1 VDDPLPWL
9 VRDPRGVE
17 VRVHD
22 HGWLR
27 ILDVAAALE
36 ARTYRAAL
44 NLVLRI
50 DDALGFATGAWRLTV
65 ADGRAVVAPA
75 DAETPDAVLDVATL
89 SALYLGG
96 VSASQLRSA
105 GRLDAAPEVAASID
119 DAFRPVQAPVLGI
132 WY

>member
-1 VDDPLPWL
+1 
-9 VRDPRGVE
+9 
-17 VRVHD
+17 
-22 HGWLR
+22 
-27 ILDVAAALE
+27 
-36 ARTYRAAL
+36 
-44 NLVLRI
+44 
-50 DDALGFATGAWRLTV
+50 
-65 ADGRAVVAPA
+65 VAPA